1 MVGQRP
7 KLKIH
12 KLDPTQN
19 FQKIDPPAPYWQ
31 CNVNFVQYRGNIG
44 TFFPNYKL
52 SPTSERSKGF
62 HRKNYG
68 IVYLLCQSSF
78 LFKRGN

>member
-52 SPTSERSKGF
+52 SPAAK
-62 HRKNYG
+62 
-68 IVYLLCQSSF
+68 
-78 LFKRGN
+78 